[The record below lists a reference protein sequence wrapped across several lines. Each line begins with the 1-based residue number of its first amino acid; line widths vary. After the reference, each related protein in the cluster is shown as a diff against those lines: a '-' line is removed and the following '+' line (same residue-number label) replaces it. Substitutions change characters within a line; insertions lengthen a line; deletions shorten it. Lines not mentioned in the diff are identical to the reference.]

1 MRKKKNDFD
10 KNKNCFFRNNMI
22 QYNKKEEE
30 YV

>member
-10 KNKNCFFRNNMI
+10 KNKNCFFLNNMI